1 MIQTL
6 LGFLAGAGVLIVVA
20 IILVAFFV
28 ASAFTLWAAR
38 IVKVEN
44 ATYGKALLATL
55 LGSLAGGAVAVVL
68 GFVPAVGP
76 VLGIIGAWLIDSL
89 VVKAIFSTSY
99 GKGLLITLLAS
110 VLAGLVTAGIVLLL
124 VMIGLLSCGL

>member
-1 MIQTL
+1 MIGTIIS
-6 LGFLAGAGVLIVVA
+6 AIAAAGVLIVVGL
-20 IILVAFFV
+20 IVVTFFV

-55 LGSLAGGAVAVVL
+55 LGSLAGGAVGFVL
-68 GFVPAVGP
+68 GFVPLVGY
-76 VLGIIGAWLIDSL
+76 VLSIVGAWLIDSL
-89 VVKAIFSTSY
+89 VVKAIFDTSY

-110 VLAGLVTAGIVLLL
+110 VLAAVVAAAIVVFLLF
-124 VMIGLLSCGL
+124 VGLLSCGL